1 MLIAAFAPGY
11 MLQNPSPTLAEIQ
24 ERLMGD
30 LFRYEPPPGGTV
42 AYIKGIGPPDLV
54 KAALL
59 NILEESYPLVPGK
72 RMPLTR
78 VIEVVAMF
86 GYKEAI
92 PKIRLVLA
100 DGSLDQTTRMVSA
113 RALGRLDAEG
123 NKQVLLTAF
132 DQCTK
137 LESTVRVA
145 IAEALAQTRDRSV
158 LAKLE
163 TWARG
168 EAPGTFERKHFDRI
182 VSEMRTRLQQVQ

>member
-1 MLIAAFAPGY
+1 VEA
-11 MLQNPSPTLAEIQ
+11 Q
-24 ERLMGD
+24 LMDD
-30 LFRYEPPPGGTV
+30 LFLIESPPEGLMAV
-42 AYIKGIGPPDLV
+42 VKRAGPPELV

-59 NILEESYPLVPGK
+59 KILDESYPLVPGK

-78 VIEVVAMF
+78 AVSLAGGL

-100 DGSLDQTTRMVSA
+100 DGSMDQTTRRAAA

>member
-1 MLIAAFAPGY
+1 MD
-11 MLQNPSPTLAEIQ
+11 
-24 ERLMGD
+24 D
-30 LFRYEPPPGGTV
+30 LFLIEPPPEGLLAV
-42 AYIKGIGPPDLV
+42 VKRAGPPELV

-59 NILEESYPLVPGK
+59 KIFEESYPLVPGK
-72 RMPLTR
+72 RMPLLR
-78 VIEVVAMF
+78 VIGVVGLF

-92 PKIRLVLA
+92 PKLRLVLA
-100 DGSLDQTTRMVSA
+100 DKELDQPARMAAA

-132 DQCTK
+132 DECTK